1 MGNIIPKLNLNKTPS
16 LVSPNSLVFAKN
28 IRLDVDGSIHRDYG
42 TLPMSIAKGIITEE
56 LINYGTL
63 VDRILHEIDEEYSE
77 NTGGHYKYVLSNL
90 NYISK
95 AKYTVNK
102 NFYTK
107 NGKYKIVGYI
117 ADNKEF
123 YLFFYG
129 TYTPVSVSWAGSASS
144 ETELAE
150 QSASCIIRYSEDDDR
165 FHPCNCNWQ
174 YNNGTIDGCVINN
187 LRGEK
192 ILVITETNGTNLVP
206 MKCINLNKSSYT
218 DDETLYTQTP
228 NIPLTNINFVERFPY
243 TIPNGVYQFF
253 VRYKIRDGF
262 YTDWFPA
269 SRELFASN
277 SETASTS
284 FGTVACMNEHRD
296 SDYSFKFQVEHLIP
310 YRKDNY
316 ESFQIGFL
324 LSHDDTIYARAW
336 KHFDFDQ
343 VYINFD
349 YDAKDAEEIEVID
362 LTKVTYQ
369 IYDVG
374 NVTAFKNKVYIS
386 NYKETDFND
395 KSLADKANN
404 VKITLKTKTSVTGYN
419 GYPILTT
426 KLNGKNYVNGITVS
440 SSDLLFAG
448 ANGVFDKLMNT
459 TTNGASVA
467 TLVSDSIGD
476 NSNTTTNGGG
486 VLYGFSCSIERLT
499 LDGAKNNHKMSFRA
513 TDSVKYSN
521 FSYNNTISEVSVN
534 GVAIEN
540 YSLSAI
546 LAAIYNDKR
555 YMDDNCI
562 FVNRGEKP
570 DNSFKIVITRPC
582 SYEITKWVGG
592 GLVTNGTLD
601 DSSTGGIVRP
611 DDDNPS
617 GEGRW
622 VTTSVTGTYEQTI
635 TVSFFGDI
643 TKYTSGDVDRIFDY
657 TTLIPYQKYKFFMH
671 FVRANGEV
679 TNGYYCGGSDAGIID
694 IPYREA
700 ADTLIYPAF
709 SKVSIP
715 VGYVACFFSILHVE
729 NNVATVF
736 NIDTTNTLGEASCL
750 DINLG
755 LLKGNNNLTIKQ
767 GTKSFTVAPGTGGFD
782 TDVPLQPD
790 FKVQGLEVADT
801 GTTVYRQ
808 IVTRTG
814 KFYYSGDSTNSRYFG
829 ADGVLTFDKSDAD
842 IVSGKLA
849 YVVNDYVASDSEEV
863 ELIKCTPYITST
875 LLTNSTFEDYTN
887 MNLLGFV
894 CAIYP
899 LDRARTIKYY
909 TDGSSVFK
917 KYTPESSGYFSL
929 KELKNYLGDAQSE
942 DEKIT
947 AMGLEDTTRVLIYSN
962 YNLNHLTLTEDIK
975 PAYKTYYLGQSSA
988 TTAES
993 YSLVLR
999 LFTSLTLNSVYSYPS
1014 MYKEY
1019 TRKLFSKFKKNEFVE
1034 FNNTIRSSALE
1045 GDESELSILKFKAD
1059 DYYNVPTNRGQIVN
1073 LVSVGDVILAHTTDS
1088 IFKFIGSNTLQSNDG
1103 EIQTPESQ
1111 PFDTGVTEVF
1121 GSDFGYAGLQNKTD
1135 HIITELGYI
1144 FFDRDSRVVYMYSGQ
1159 GQIVKLSE
1167 SIEKLFRHKDITG
1180 ISFANDYY
1188 NNRFFMSIKFHEYK
1202 KTLGLDGSYTLVESI
1217 YPVTLSFSVV
1227 DTIKSFVSLH
1237 DFYYYKAFNTKTKC
1251 YFVTDDSKDLCSIDK
1266 SRKGCYTKL
1275 ELVGDYIYPS
1285 SYVNT
1290 VITARSDDN
1299 DDTVFTK
1306 YVTKRFDSIVDI
1318 IDNSNYEMI
1327 KTLNYLNW
1335 CGGNIEA
1342 EYKQIKADD
1351 IDSLKVAEDVM
1362 KKVPCKAMRIYNDF
1376 SSTELISFSDI
1387 ANNSSISN
1395 ANSYKLPR
1403 YNQGVW
1409 TFNYF
1414 RNLQTAKTQ
1423 TTKYVSDQNSLVE
1436 GKYFVVRFLY
1446 NTEFKLETMYLSTTI
1461 KQ

>member
-16 LVSPNSLVFAKN
+16 LVEPNSLVFAKN

-42 TLPMSIAKGIITEE
+42 TLPMSIAKGVVSGD
-56 LINYGTL
+56 LVNYGSL
-63 VDRILHEIDEEYSE
+63 VDRIYHEIDEEHSE
-77 NTGGHYKYVLSNL
+77 NTGDQYSFVLSNL
-90 NYISK
+90 KHISS
-95 AKYTVNK
+95 AKYVVNK

-129 TYTPVSVSWAGSASS
+129 TYTPVQVSWAGSASS
-144 ETELAE
+144 ETELPE
-150 QSASCIIRYSEDDDR
+150 QSASCIIRYSEDDNR
-165 FHPCNCNWQ
+165 FHPCNCNWN
-174 YNNGTIDGCVINN
+174 YSNGAIDGCVINN

-192 ILVITETNGTNLVP
+192 ILVITETNGNSLIP
-206 MKCINLNKSSYT
+206 MKCINLNKSSVH

-228 NIPLTNINFVERFPY
+228 NIPLTNINYVERFSY

-253 VRYKIRDGF
+253 IRYKIRDGF

-269 SRELFASN
+269 SKELFASN

-284 FGTVACMNEHRD
+284 FGTVAYMNEHRD
-296 SDYSFKFQVEHLIP
+296 SDYSFKFRVEHLIP

-324 LSHDDTIYARAW
+324 LSHDDTVYARAW
-336 KHFDFDQ
+336 KHFNFD
-343 VYINFD
+343 VAFINFD
-349 YDAKDAEEIEVID
+349 YDAKDAEEIAVID
-362 LTKVTYQ
+362 LIKVTYQ

-395 KSLADKANN
+395 KALIDKANN
-404 VKITLKTKTSVTGYN
+404 VKITLKTKTSVVGYN
-419 GYPILTT
+419 GYPIVTT
-426 KLNGKNYVNGITVS
+426 KLNGKDYVNGITVS
-440 SSDLLFAG
+440 NANLLFAS
-448 ANGVFDKLMNT
+448 ANGLFDKLMNT
-459 TTNGASVA
+459 TASNSVSAA

-476 NSNTTTNGGG
+476 NSNSATTGGG
-486 VLYGFSCSIERLT
+486 SLYGFECTVERLS
-499 LDGAKNNHKMSFRA
+499 LSGAKNNHKMSFRG
-513 TDSVKYSN
+513 TDTVKYSN

-534 GVAIEN
+534 GVTIEN
-540 YSLSAI
+540 YSLATI

-555 YMDDNCI
+555 YMDDSCI
-562 FVNRGEKP
+562 FVNKGEKP
-570 DNSFKIVITRPC
+570 DNSFKVVITRPC
-582 SYEITKWVGG
+582 TYEVTKWVNG
-592 GLVTNGTLD
+592 GLVTEPSID
-601 DSSTGGIVRP
+601 DSTTGGIVRP
-611 DDDNPS
+611 DDSNPS
-617 GEGRW
+617 GEGKW
-622 VTTSVTGTYEQTI
+622 VTTSVSATYEQTI
-635 TVSFFGDI
+635 TISFFADS
-643 TKYTSGDVDRIFDY
+643 TKYTSGDVDKIFDY
-657 TTLIPYQKYKFFMH
+657 TTLMPYQKYKFFMH
-671 FVRANGEV
+671 FVRSNGET
-679 TNGYYCGGSDAGIID
+679 TNGYYCGGSNAGVID
-694 IPYREA
+694 IPYRA
-700 ADTLIYPAF
+700 TADTLIYPSF
-709 SKVSIP
+709 SNVSIP
-715 VGYVACFFSILHVE
+715 IGYVACFFSILHVE
-729 NNVATVF
+729 NNVGTVF
-736 NIDTTNTLGEASCL
+736 NIDLANTLGEASCL

-767 GTKSFTVAPGTGGFD
+767 GTKSHIVVPGSGGFD
-782 TDVPLQPD
+782 TDEPLQPD
-790 FKVQGLEVADT
+790 FKVQAADAT
-801 GTTVYRQ
+801 NATVYRQ
-808 IVTRTG
+808 VVNRTG

-829 ADGVLTFDKSDAD
+829 ADGILTFDKTGSE
-842 IVSGKLA
+842 IVAGKLA
-849 YVVNDYVASDSEEV
+849 YVVNDYVAADSEDV
-863 ELIKCTPYITST
+863 ELIKCTPYITSS
-875 LLTNSTFEDYTN
+875 LLVNSTFEDYTN
-887 MNLLGFV
+887 MNLLSYI

-899 LDRARTIKYY
+899 LDRERTIKYY

-917 KYTPESSGYFSL
+917 KYTPESGGYFSL
-929 KELKNYLGDAQSE
+929 KELKNYLGDAQIE

-947 AMGLEDTTRVLIYSN
+947 AMSLEDTSRVLIYSN

-988 TTAES
+988 TTSES

-999 LFTSLTLNSVYSYPS
+999 LFSSLTLSNVYSYPS
-1014 MYKEY
+1014 MYKEF
-1019 TRKLFSKFKKNEFVE
+1019 TRKVYGQFKKNEFIE

-1088 IFKFIGSNTLQSNDG
+1088 IFKFTGSNTLQSNDG

-1167 SIEKLFRHKDITG
+1167 SIEKLFRHKDIAS

-1202 KTLGLDGSYTLVESI
+1202 KTIDLDGVETLTEII

-1227 DTIKSFVSLH
+1227 DNIKSFVSLH

-1266 SRKGCYTKL
+1266 TRKGCYTKL
-1275 ELVGDYIYPS
+1275 ELVSDTTYPS
-1285 SYVNT
+1285 VYNNS
-1290 VITARSDDN
+1290 VITAKADDSD
-1299 DDTVFTK
+1299 TVVFTK
-1306 YVTKRFDSIVDI
+1306 YVTKHFDSIIDV
-1318 IDNSNYEMI
+1318 IDNSAYERI
-1327 KTLNYLNW
+1327 KTLNYVDW
-1335 CGGNIEA
+1335 CGGNIET

-1351 IDSLKVAEDVM
+1351 INSLKVAEDTM

-1376 SSTELISFSDI
+1376 ASTELMSFSDI
-1387 ANNSSISN
+1387 ANNSSISST
-1395 ANSYKLPR
+1395 NSYKLPR
-1403 YNQGVW
+1403 YNQGIW

-1423 TTKYVSDQNSLVE
+1423 TTKYVSDQNSLIE

-1446 NTEFKLETMYLSTTI
+1446 NADFKLETMNLSTSI